1 MALRH
6 KDLHTLLERTYDIFR
21 KENAIIRIN
30 SANVMIVGDIHGNLK
45 ALDFLLQIRQE
56 LKCSDLIFLG
66 DYVDRGKKSVAVLF
80 QILELKLRNT
90 QHIILL
96 RGNHETRE
104 MNSFYGFYEEI
115 QDDDL
120 FLDANRTFEEM
131 PVAALINDNIFCV
144 HGGIPGAVDIKEI
157 NKGESFPYLW
167 NDPSESNGITPSFRG
182 LKARC
187 FGPDVFKEFIEINH
201 LSLMIRAHTALST
214 GYKWWFEKRLLSIF
228 SVPEYIGNPNVAA
241 FCVLKGRELSIFV
254 FGKTENDSYGLIS
267 NKL

>member
-1 MALRH
+1 MCH
-6 KDLHTLLERTYDIFR
+6 KDLHTLLERAYDIFR
-21 KENAIIRIN
+21 KENALIRIN

-45 ALDFLLQIRQE
+45 ALEFLLQIRQE
-56 LKCSDLIFLG
+56 LECSDLIFLG
-66 DYVDRGKKSVAVLF
+66 DYVDRGKNSVAVLS
-80 QILELKLRNT
+80 QLLELKLRDT
-90 QHIILL
+90 QKIILL

-104 MNSFYGFYEEI
+104 MNSLYGFYDEI

-131 PVAALINDNIFCV
+131 PVAALINDSIFCV

-167 NDPSESNGITPSFRG
+167 NDPSESNGITTSFRG

-187 FGPDVFKEFIEINH
+187 FGPDVFNEFRRLNH

-214 GYKWWFEKRLLSIF
+214 GYKWWFEKRLLSLF
-228 SVPEYIGNPNVAA
+228 STPEYIGNPNVAA
-241 FCVLKGRELSIFV
+241 FSVLKGRELSIFV

-267 NKL
+267 NKF